1 MEGLSYKLPAEQ
13 ICPEPMDAFLAIFLL
28 LWGTWIAV
36 FFCFCFLKG
45 GSTRRVI
52 LASSS
57 HCEFHFGVYKIS
69 TYVSTIILKQI
80 DWQWQQTF
88 NFISSKILISMFP
101 IPHIFGYAGRITVN
115 DSESKICE
123 QCWKSQRVAFTFV

>member
-13 ICPEPMDAFLAIFLL
+13 ICPETMDAFLAIFLL

-36 FFCFCFLKG
+36 FLFLFFERWVN
-45 GSTRRVI
+45 STGNFSFI
-52 LASSS
+52 IEL
-57 HCEFHFGVYKIS
+57 HFGVYKIS